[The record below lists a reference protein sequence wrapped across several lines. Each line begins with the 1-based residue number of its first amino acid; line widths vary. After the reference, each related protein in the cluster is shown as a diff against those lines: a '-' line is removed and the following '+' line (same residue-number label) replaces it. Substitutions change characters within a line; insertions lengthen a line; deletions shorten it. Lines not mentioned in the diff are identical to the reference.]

1 MLSVLVPR
9 LRFHSS
15 KEAPCANGPKKMRVD
30 SSLGAFTCTAEEAYE
45 KFTRAMATNKWIEMQ
60 RRPKSVD
67 HRGCIDVARIQGP
80 QKHPPQPT
88 ALQRRLGLLKFGGWN
103 RFDARDE
110 VGFLLAGQESNNFFR
125 TGSFTTSVFGNV
137 LTEQTSQRSS

>member
-1 MLSVLVPR
+1 MLSVSVP

-45 KFTRAMATNKWIEMQ
+45 KFTREMATNKWIEMQ

-80 QKHPPQPT
+80 QKHQPQPV
-88 ALQRRLGLLKFGGWN
+88 ALQRRLGLLICGGWN
-103 RFDARDE
+103 RFDA
-110 VGFLLAGQESNNFFR
+110 
-125 TGSFTTSVFGNV
+125 
-137 LTEQTSQRSS
+137 TEMKWASC